1 MKIKNLIISILIPL
15 LVGGLSAILSSNGM
29 EAYKLLDKPSLS
41 PPGIVFPIVWTIL
54 FILMGISSYL
64 VYVKKGNNKALTL
77 YVIQLIVNFF
87 WSIIFFALEL
97 RLLAFFVI
105 IALIILVALMI
116 KEFYKIN
123 KTSAYLQIPYLL
135 WLLFAAYLNY
145 SVYLLNR

>member
-64 VYVKKGNNKALTL
+64 IYNERNNNKALTL
-77 YVIQLIVNFF
+77 YVVQLIVNFF
-87 WSIIFFALEL
+87 WSIIFFDLEL